1 MRRMIFIGALLALL
15 VLPSAASAAATPGDR
30 ARAVR
35 DCMALKSTMKDAAF
49 RQTFGRPHAF
59 ARCVRKMT
67 AEEAE
72 NRALVV
78 AECRAEREADPE
90 AFRDEYGV
98 GPGKRGA
105 FGQCVAEKRRAESRA
120 DRADIRN
127 GVRACRGERDDWG
140 TEAFR
145 DEYGTGESGRNA
157 FGRCVAQKAREAD
170 EGSGPV

>member
-1 MRRMIFIGALLALL
+1 
-15 VLPSAASAAATPGDR
+15 
-30 ARAVR
+30 
-35 DCMALKSTMKDAAF
+35 MALKSTMKDAAF
-49 RQTFGRPHAF
+49 RQTFGRPQAV
-59 ARCVRKMT
+59 ARGVRQMT

-72 NRALVV
+72 NRARGV
-78 AECRAEREADPE
+78 ARGAGLASG
-90 AFRDEYGV
+90 AEYGV

-170 EGSGPV
+170 EGFGPV